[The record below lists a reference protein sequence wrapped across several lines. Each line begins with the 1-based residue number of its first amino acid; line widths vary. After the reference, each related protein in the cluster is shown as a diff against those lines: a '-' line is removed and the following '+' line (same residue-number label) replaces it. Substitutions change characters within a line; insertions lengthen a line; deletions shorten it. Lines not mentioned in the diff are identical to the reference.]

1 MKNDTHYQN
10 KKILFIC
17 VIIILT
23 VTAIISVC
31 VGKYEISVKDMIDI
45 ISGVGGDRMQ
55 EQVLWIL
62 RLPRTVMAIM
72 AGAGLGM
79 AGYVYQIVFKNPLA
93 SPDIIGI
100 AGGANLGAAAAIVTI
115 SSANMVAIATG
126 AFWGAFIAVVCVLL
140 LVRITSSHSMA
151 TFVISGII
159 INAISKAAIM
169 VLKYFADPQN
179 ELATMEY
186 WEMGTFG
193 NTTLSKVLSI
203 LPMFL
208 VGMIGLIL
216 MHRQVGLM
224 ALSDAE
230 CRALGVR
237 LKPVRTMILLLS
249 TLVVSS
255 VISITGLI
263 SFAGLI
269 APHIARLMLKK
280 DDFATMIMSA
290 LMGSLIVTVADICAR
305 SLYSAELPVSIM
317 TTAVGVPMLV
327 YFLYKRGK
335 ENL

>member
-1 MKNDTHYQN
+1 
-10 KKILFIC
+10 
-17 VIIILT
+17 
-23 VTAIISVC
+23 
-31 VGKYEISVKDMIDI
+31 
-45 ISGVGGDRMQ
+45 
-55 EQVLWIL
+55 
-62 RLPRTVMAIM
+62 
-72 AGAGLGM
+72 
-79 AGYVYQIVFKNPLA
+79 
-93 SPDIIGI
+93 
-100 AGGANLGAAAAIVTI
+100 
-115 SSANMVAIATG
+115 
-126 AFWGAFIAVVCVLL
+126 
-140 LVRITSSHSMA
+140 
-151 TFVISGII
+151 
-159 INAISKAAIM
+159 M